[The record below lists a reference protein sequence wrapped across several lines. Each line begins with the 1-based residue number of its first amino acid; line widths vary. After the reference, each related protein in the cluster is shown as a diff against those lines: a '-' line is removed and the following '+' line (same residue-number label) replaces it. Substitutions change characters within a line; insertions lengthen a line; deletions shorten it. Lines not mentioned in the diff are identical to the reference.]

1 MLAALQAAAPELIV
15 LVGDAAQERGAA
27 QLRVLSQ
34 QRGAESIPVVV
45 ICALQPGALE
55 AQPLPYRV
63 GILTTDCGMLECAR
77 RIRALLGHLV
87 TEGLSGSLQQLV
99 DTLSPPTAAGSATV
113 RKLAAPARPAAA
125 AARNVPNARTAG
137 RPTQRRQATLPMGLP
152 LALSAFATVDQDSK
166 AADASGAATFASAPQ
181 PALKPEPQPLAAAA
195 NAIAAA
201 PAAQALPVDDAE
213 EAPAK
218 IAPSAARPQAAQ
230 LGAARQAARA
240 AQRAPAEQAVA
251 GAPHAAGQEQA
262 PRRVMNAVM
271 SSSAQDVVAAEAP
284 LTAAEQ
290 PAPAASERPH
300 QSPELQPAPFEADS
314 LEVPHTARQRL
325 AVLGARFGRVR
336 QLATKPRLKLSGVIA
351 LAAGGLLC
359 ALHLRHVHS
368 GEHAAA
374 TALGALAR
382 LPVQTSVAAPIVP
395 VAAPEAATPAP
406 DSAPAKPP
414 VTSAH
419 APEQTPQPMAAEEQP
434 EPAGTEATSA
444 KSVADLEE
452 LEPEPVSKANPK
464 FVRARRFAAEGRS
477 LMKNGHLGLAEAAYL
492 KALQARP
499 NYPQVM
505 AALVRV
511 HLQRED
517 GSEAVRWAKRLIAKQ
532 PKRGVNQLLLGDAQA
547 LRGDAKAARAAWLRA
562 ARLGNAQARARLRR

>member
-27 QLRVLSQ
+27 QLRVLAQ
-34 QRGAESIPVVV
+34 QRAAESIPVVV

-63 GILTTDCGMLECAR
+63 GILTTDCGMPECAR
-77 RIRALLGHLV
+77 RIRVLLGHLV

-99 DTLSPPTAAGSATV
+99 DTLSPPTAAGSATA
-113 RKLAAPARPAAA
+113 RKPAAPARPAAA
-125 AARNVPNARTAG
+125 VARTVPNARTAE

-166 AADASGAATFASAPQ
+166 AAGASGAGTVASAPQ
-181 PALKPEPQPLAAAA
+181 PAPKAEQQPLAASA
-195 NAIAAA
+195 NAIAT
-201 PAAQALPVDDAE
+201 V
-213 EAPAK
+213 
-218 IAPSAARPQAAQ
+218 
-230 LGAARQAARA
+230 
-240 AQRAPAEQAVA
+240 PAET
-251 GAPHAAGQEQA
+251 
-262 PRRVMNAVM
+262 
-271 SSSAQDVVAAEAP
+271 QDVVAADAS

-290 PAPAASERPH
+290 RAPAVSERPH

-336 QLATKPRLKLSGVIA
+336 QLATKPRLKMSGVIA

-368 GEHAAA
+368 GEHSAA
-374 TALGALAR
+374 TALGALAQ
-382 LPVQTSVAAPIVP
+382 LPVQTSVAAAIVH

-414 VTSAH
+414 ATSAD
-419 APEQTPQPMAAEEQP
+419 APEPTPQPMAAEEQP

-444 KSVADLEE
+444 KGVADLEE
-452 LEPEPVSKANPK
+452 LDPEPVAKSNPK